1 MNNIITKN
9 AKIEINQDNLY
20 AFLKE
25 HSIKHIESIN
35 PPVTFDEKGISISY
49 WNDND
54 WDFSKEKTKLNG
66 YTSKLVRN
74 DYMQLSDEFYT
85 ELKYISLLA
94 YLKDYEKYRY
104 SNAIQRIFSELFIFV
119 EKSQELGYESICEL
133 NNELKFIMVLDK
145 IKGLYTSRSLENRLN
160 TFRKICEIGNKNF
173 PLSIDFGIKQ
183 ARKVHKGFSIK
194 ELAVK
199 YSKLQ
204 SDEVNQTLYIPNKI
218 HSKLIA
224 KSIDI
229 IHEKSKNL
237 DNMMAFIEDD
247 YLLYEQI
254 KERLEITDVSNPVM
268 KSKIKRL
275 KGNKTKEL
283 LENNQLNTYNSAL
296 EVQQDLR
303 LLATACF
310 TLILSFSGM
319 RANEM
324 CNIKIDGFKVVN
336 SEPKMYVIRSYE
348 TKISGGQIVDY
359 VTSPIVKDAFD
370 IITKIHE
377 VARKYDNTTSKDDLI
392 ISSKHQKLV
401 TYGGLLNLGTHFK
414 KYAEE
419 IGLVLDKDDVKESEL
434 LNGAREDIKVG
445 GTWSLASH
453 QFRRTLIVNFVSHR
467 LGSINAVKQQVKHM
481 YATMT
486 EYYAKNSNLA
496 ETFNLN
502 VVKEISDIIE
512 EELLDEG
519 VRHYKNFYYSND
531 VLAGE
536 KGKEIM
542 ESRGLTKILS
552 DNEIKQLF
560 KTGLYKISKSIYGYC
575 TKGNLCDKKDAV
587 DPTFCGASCNTMV
600 ITKESALNWQKLYIK
615 NKQILA
621 SYADLIIGGIPL
633 SAAKTT
639 MQSQNEIAKKIMKM
653 FDINYED

>member
-1 MNNIITKN
+1 MNKIITKN
-9 AKIEINQDNLY
+9 THIEINQENLY
-20 AFLKE
+20 DFLRE
-25 HSIKHIESIN
+25 TSIKEIESIN
-35 PPVTFDEKGISISY
+35 PPVSFDEKGIAVSY
-49 WNDND
+49 WNDSL
-54 WDFSKEKTKLNG
+54 WDFSKEKIKLNG
-66 YTSKLVRN
+66 YTSTVVRSEYIQLN
-74 DYMQLSDEFYT
+74 DIFYS
-85 ELKYISLLA
+85 ELKYMSLVI
-94 YLKDYEKYRY
+94 YLKDYKNYKY
-104 SNAIQRIFSELFIFV
+104 SNAIQRKFSELSIFV
-119 EKSQELGYESICEL
+119 EKSQELGFKSICEISD
-133 NNELKFIMVLDK
+133 ELKFIMILEN
-145 IKGLYTSRSLENRLN
+145 IKGLYAAKTLENKLN
-160 TFRKICEIGNKNF
+160 NLRAICEIEQNSL
-173 PLSIDFGIKQ
+173 PLNIDFGLKQ

-194 ELAVK
+194 ELSIK

-204 SDEVNQTLYIPNKI
+204 SDAVNQTLYIPNKI
-218 HSKLIA
+218 HSKLIE
-224 KSIDI
+224 KSIDM
-229 IHEKSKNL
+229 IHEKNKHL

-254 KERLEITDVSNPVM
+254 KENLEITDVSNPRM
-268 KSKIKRL
+268 KSKIHNL
-275 KGNKTKEL
+275 KSNKTKEL
-283 LENNQLNTYNSAL
+283 IEKHQLNNYNSAL
-296 EVQQDLR
+296 EIQQDLR
-303 LLATACF
+303 LLATSCF
-310 TLILSFSGM
+310 ILILSFSGM

-324 CNIKIDGFKVVN
+324 CNIKIDGFNVIN

-370 IITKIHE
+370 IITKIHRI
-377 VARKYDNTTSKDDLI
+377 ARKYDSSTSRDDLI
-392 ISSKHQKLV
+392 ITSKHQKLI
-401 TYGGLLNLGTHFK
+401 TYGSLFNLGTHFK
-414 KYAEE
+414 NYAKELDLF
-419 IGLVLDKDDVKESEL
+419 IDKDDVKESEL
-434 LNGAREDIKVG
+434 LNGYREDIKEG
-445 GTWSLASH
+445 NIWPLASH

-519 VRHYKNFYYSND
+519 VRQYKNFYYSND

-542 ESRGLTKILS
+542 ESRSLTKILS

>member
-1 MNNIITKN
+1 MNNIIIKN
-9 AKIEINQDNLY
+9 AEIKINKENLY
-20 AFLKE
+20 DFLKDN
-25 HSIKHIESIN
+25 SIKYIEYIN
-35 PPVTFDEKGISISY
+35 PPVAFDEKGNPISY
-49 WNDND
+49 WKDNI
-54 WDFSKEKTKLNG
+54 WDFSREKTKLNG
-66 YTSKLVRN
+66 YTSKLIRN
-74 DYMQLSDEFYT
+74 DYLQLNDVFYT
-85 ELKYISLLA
+85 ELKYMSLLV

-104 SNAIQRIFSELFIFV
+104 SNAIQRIFSELYLFF
-119 EKSQELGYESICEL
+119 EKSQELDYKSVCEL
-133 NNELKFIMVLDK
+133 SDKLKFIMVLDN
-145 IKGLYTSRSLENRLN
+145 IKGLYSARTLEAKLN
-160 TFRKICEIGNKNF
+160 TFRKICEIGNENF
-173 PLSIDFGIKQ
+173 PLSVNFGIKQ
-183 ARKVHKGFSIK
+183 ARKVHKGLSIK

-204 SDEVNQTLYIPNKI
+204 SDEVNQTLYIPNNI
-218 HSKLIA
+218 HSRLIE
-224 KSIDI
+224 KSINM
-229 IHEKSKNL
+229 IHEKTKHL

-254 KERLEITDVSNPVM
+254 KESLEITDVSNPSM
-268 KSKIKRL
+268 KRKIK
-275 KGNKTKEL
+275 KIKSSQTKEL
-283 LENNQLNTYNSAL
+283 IEKYQLNNYNSAL
-296 EVQQDLR
+296 EIQQDLR
-303 LLATACF
+303 LLATSCF
-310 TLILSFSGM
+310 ILILSFSGM

-324 CNIKIDGFKVVN
+324 CNIKLDGFKVVN

-370 IITKIHE
+370 TITKIHS
-377 VARKYDNTTSKDDLI
+377 VARKYDKLTSKEDLI

-401 TYGGLLNLGTHFK
+401 TYGGVFNLGTHFK

-419 IGLVLDKDDVKESEL
+419 IGLTLDKDDVKESEL
-434 LNGAREDIKVG
+434 LNGFKEDIKVG
-445 GTWSLASH
+445 CIWPLASH

-467 LGSINAVKQQVKHM
+467 LSSINAVKQQVKHM

-496 ETFNLN
+496 ESFNLN

-519 VRHYKNFYYSND
+519 VRQYKNFYYSND

-542 ESRGLTKILS
+542 ESRSLTKILS

-587 DPTFCGASCNTMV
+587 DPTFCGANCNTMV

-621 SYADLIIGGIPL
+621 SYEDLIIGGIPL